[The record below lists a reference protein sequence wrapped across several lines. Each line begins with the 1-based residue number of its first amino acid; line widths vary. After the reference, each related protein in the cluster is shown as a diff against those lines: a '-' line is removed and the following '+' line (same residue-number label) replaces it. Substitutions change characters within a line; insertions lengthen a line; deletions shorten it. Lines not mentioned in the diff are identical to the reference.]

1 MSYYDVVIQ
10 PDGRAALVL
19 RIEPP
24 RPHYNEGLKEE
35 VTPERGVVI
44 INPYEEEPSQ
54 AGVITFEM

>member
-24 RPHYNEGLKEE
+24 RPPEDIKEDG
-35 VTPERGVVI
+35 TSERGVVI
-44 INPYEEEPSQ
+44 INPYEEPTR
-54 AGVITFEM
+54 GPIILEM